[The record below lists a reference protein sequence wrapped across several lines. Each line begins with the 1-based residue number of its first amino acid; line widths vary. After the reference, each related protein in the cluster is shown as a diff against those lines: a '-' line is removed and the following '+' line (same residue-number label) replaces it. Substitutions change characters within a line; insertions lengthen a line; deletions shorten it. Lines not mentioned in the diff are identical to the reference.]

1 MNIRPN
7 GIIKSLKQYEY
18 ILKVLFLLF
27 PISLLSLS
35 ISAKTINLKESTHD
49 IAIHWQVLD
58 NLQDDANSFTAQLKI
73 TNHGSQSLANNN
85 WRIYFNFVREILAYT
100 PNNML
105 TIEHVN
111 GDLFYIEPKASFKGL
126 HNGESLTIN
135 LTAQYWAISKS
146 DAPAGFY
153 LVPSKDRQPIP
164 INNVVI
170 ADHLSDKQTKR
181 FNGDN
186 WLVDTAAVR
195 FDRNRALLAVDTAV
209 VAHKPGQQKYSN
221 ENSPFVIPSPVE
233 VNKNSN
239 QPLVINQPITI
250 AFNDEFSSEAQYLK
264 NMLNEELGWAVNF
277 TKYCGYTTFSI
288 CLIKERISGKRSA
301 QNNNDGYELAVNKLY
316 GINIYAENAGGVYYG
331 IQTLLG
337 LIPVENYSNYALN
350 SKRSEQ
356 LLIPVLH
363 IKDYP
368 RFQYRGVH
376 LDIARNFSSLATV
389 KRLIDVLALYKLNK
403 LHLHLSDDEGW
414 RLAIPGLPELTDVGG
429 RRGHTLN
436 EAKHLV
442 PSFGSGP
449 FPDNNSGSGF
459 YTRAEFIELL
469 RYAQRHHITVIPEI
483 DFPGHAR
490 AAIKSMEAR
499 YARLKSEGLEEQ
511 AARFLLSDLQ
521 DESVYKSVQG
531 WHDNVVNPCLSST
544 YLFINKILAEL
555 HWMYQEAN
563 VEAPVIHLGGDEVP
577 EGVWRKSPACTSL
590 FGTETLSDQQVE
602 SLKRQFVY
610 NVHQMV
616 QVYRKQT
623 GGWEELAFIKEN
635 GSVII
640 NPTIEPNTMRPYVW
654 NNVWGWGTEDY
665 GYRLANAGFPVVLAN
680 ATNLYFDLAYQK
692 DPDELGYYWAGF
704 VNTRTVFEFAPFDI
718 FKSAWQDRMGN
729 PLNDNQWED
738 STHLQVDKRSN
749 ILGIQG
755 QLWSENIKSA
765 EQLEYLA
772 LPKLIALA
780 ERAWSKQP
788 VWANEVDREKR
799 FLKLNQHWQ
808 KFAVRVGSYELP
820 RLDRWNGGYHY
831 RLPLP
836 GAKLVGGKIHA
847 NTAFPGLT
855 VRYTVDGS
863 EPSINSKK
871 YQHPLDPVSNQIKL
885 KTFSSNGRSSRTTVL
900 SP

>member
-7 GIIKSLKQYEY
+7 GIIRSLRQYEY
-18 ILKVLFLLF
+18 ILKILFIIIPVSLF
-27 PISLLSLS
+27 S
-35 ISAKTINLKESTHD
+35 IAASAKNLNTKGNAYN
-49 IAIHWQVLD
+49 IGIHWQVLD
-58 NLQDDANSFTAQLKI
+58 NLQDDANSFKAELKI
-73 TNHGSQSLANNN
+73 TNHGRQSLISQN
-85 WRIYFNFVREILAYT
+85 WRIYFNFVREILTYT
-100 PNNML
+100 PNDML
-105 TIEHVN
+105 EIKHVN
-111 GDLFYIEPKASFKGL
+111 GDLFYIEPKAAFKGL
-126 HNGESLTIN
+126 NNGETLTIN

-153 LVPSKDRQPIP
+153 LVPSKDSQPIL
-164 INNVVI
+164 INDVVI

-181 FNGDN
+181 FNGDH
-186 WLVDTAAVR
+186 WPVDTAAVR

-209 VAHKPGQQKYSN
+209 VAHKSGQQKNSD
-221 ENSPFVIPSPVE
+221 ENTSFVIPSPVE
-233 VNKNSN
+233 VHKNSN

-250 AFNDEFSSEAQYLK
+250 AFNEEFSSEAQYLK
-264 NMLNEELGWAVNF
+264 SMLIEELGWPVSF
-277 TKYCGYTTFSI
+277 TEYCDYTAFSI
-288 CLIKERISGKRSA
+288 CLIKDKVSDQHSTKT
-301 QNNNDGYELAVNKLY
+301 NTDGYELSVDKLH

-337 LIPVENYSNYALN
+337 LIPVESYSHFALN
-350 SKRSEQ
+350 SKRSRQ
-356 LLIPVLH
+356 LLIPVLY

-376 LDIARNFSSLATV
+376 LDVARNFSSLDSI
-389 KRLIDVLALYKLNK
+389 KRLIDVLALYKLNR

-414 RLAIPGLPELTDVGG
+414 RLAISGLPELTDVGG
-429 RRGHTLN
+429 RRGHTLD
-436 EAKHLV
+436 ETKHLV

-449 FPDNNSGSGF
+449 FPDNNGSGF
-459 YTRAEFIELL
+459 YSRAEFIELL
-469 RYAQRHHITVIPEI
+469 RYAQRHHITVIPEV

-490 AAIKSMEAR
+490 AAIKSMEVR
-499 YARLKSEGLEEQ
+499 YARLQREGFKEQ

-521 DESVYKSVQG
+521 DKSVYKSVQG
-531 WHDNVVNPCLSST
+531 WHDNVINPCLSST

-563 VEAPVIHLGGDEVP
+563 VEVPVIHLGGDEVP
-577 EGVWRKSPACTSL
+577 DGVWRKSPACTAL
-590 FGTETLSDQQVE
+590 FGTEELSDEQVE
-602 SLKRQFVY
+602 RLKRQFVY

-623 GGWEELAFIKEN
+623 GGWEELAFVKEN
-635 GSVII
+635 DSVVI
-640 NPTIEPNTMRPYVW
+640 NPMIDPGSMRPYVW

-704 VNTRTVFEFAPFDI
+704 VNTRTVFEFTPFDI

-729 PLNDNQWED
+729 PLSDDQWEN
-738 STHLQVDKRSN
+738 STRLQADMRGN

-765 EQLEYLA
+765 AQLEYLA

-788 VWANEVDREKR
+788 AWANEQDRKKR
-799 FLKLNQHWQ
+799 LFKLNQHWQ

-820 RLDRWNGGYHY
+820 RLDHWNGGYQY

-836 GAKLVGGKIHA
+836 GAKLVGGRIHA

-871 YQHPLDPVSNQIKL
+871 YQHPLDPVSGEIKL